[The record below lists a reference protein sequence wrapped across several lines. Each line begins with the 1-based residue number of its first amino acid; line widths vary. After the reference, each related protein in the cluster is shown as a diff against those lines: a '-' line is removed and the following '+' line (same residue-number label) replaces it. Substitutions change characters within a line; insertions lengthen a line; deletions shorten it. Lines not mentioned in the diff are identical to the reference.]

1 MFKKGNVA
9 NGGPLT
15 WLPGKMDF
23 EDVFPIE
30 DGDVPASH
38 VSLPECIVFCS
49 YVYLH
54 VFFSVRL
61 FERPKLESN
70 GQPYFSTRQE

>member
-1 MFKKGNVA
+1 MAAWK
-9 NGGPLT
+9 NGLN
-15 WLPGKMDF
+15 

-30 DGDVPASH
+30 DGDFPASH

-49 YVYLH
+49 YVNVYL
-54 VFFSVRL
+54 FFSFRCACL
-61 FERPKLESN
+61 RPKLEFN